1 MKKVIVSFC
10 LFSIGL
16 FLVVQYS
23 FAGVGAGCGKGCKE
37 HNNQGQQ
44 QVMDAGTKEK
54 YEKFMQETVALRKE
68 LEEKSAQYQALM
80 ASGSPDPAKAA
91 LITEE
96 YFQLRDFLTDKAVQ
110 AGIVQKRG
118 GCNGCSG
125 KQGVACGLS
134 GAGVKNVE
142 KTN

>member
-1 MKKVIVSFC
+1 MLV
-10 LFSIGL
+10 IGL

-23 FAGVGAGCGKGCKE
+23 FAGIGAGCGKDCNRQ
-37 HNNQGQQ
+37 NNQEQQ
-44 QVMDAGTKEK
+44 QVMDAETKKK
-54 YEKFMQETVALRKE
+54 YDTFMAETVELRKE
-68 LEEKSAQYQALM
+68 LEEKVAAYQALM
-80 ASGSPDPAKAA
+80 GAENPDPAKAA

-134 GAGVKNVE
+134 GAGTNNVE